1 RMQLQAFT
9 GLAGYGVAELPL
21 ICVYFAR
28 FSAFGLLLGPAVFGL
43 GFVFLSRDP
52 SPSVKAELVSTLA
65 LVFALAVVVGCLL
78 AWQLPYYVP
87 VVEID

>member
-1 RMQLQAFT
+1 MSRRVQLVRLTGSSVALLIAIVFASEFSRMQLQAFT

-43 GFVFLSRDP
+43 GFVFL
-52 SPSVKAELVSTLA
+52 
-65 LVFALAVVVGCLL
+65 
-78 AWQLPYYVP
+78 
-87 VVEID
+87 